1 MVITLIYY
9 LKYVPFLIC
18 DINFI
23 MFRRKKSVN
32 KKKLEHK
39 LYLARESP
47 ELIFD
52 LSDCDLINIPSGV
65 YSLCRVFR
73 KESLRLQN
81 NQLSSL
87 AGGGDLK
94 DLSNL
99 LILDLHNNFF
109 SSISNDIGLLITLQE
124 LYLQDNQLK
133 HLPDSLCHLI
143 NLKHLDV
150 SNNHLKKLPENI
162 GNLINL
168 NILKLKGNNGLK
180 KIPKMICKMQQL
192 TLIEID
198 SEGFLYPPSDVALE
212 GTECIMRYICKD
224 TEFEYVSPS
233 DLKSITKS
241 DTSTNL
247 LEEEDAFKEKIWTL
261 ERLKLKKMQEFLEI
275 EKNNEL
281 QQKQEIELSN
291 LHKVSRDQLL
301 ASLTAEQVKFDDKLN
316 KIHKKKELERFHL
329 IEQLKEAE
337 DVADEAISKLLAYNK
352 EPLAQLLEKEMDEEQ
367 KLLVA
372 VNKYNETLHKD
383 DILSA
388 MQNILT
394 QESER
399 FKKLDKY
406 RVETSQCILEKELQ
420 TESKL
425 SEILQNHCLDKTNLV
440 DKLVEDSDLQKAA
453 VSTLLER
460 GDARS
465 WGLLQEI
472 RLVEG
477 HLLALTNIE
486 IEKSKLKM
494 NEQLN
499 DLSEKRANLSI
510 LLVDLMDRQKA
521 RRTQILNTLQE
532 MEHQN
537 TTNENDFWLRQY
549 QQLLNRLPE
558 GLSEAQKNIDHKL
571 LEILLSKGVLH
582 CLPFLASIIQSQW
595 NFKNITNEDLALAGL
610 TNSTD
615 RLKILEAL
623 NIYIKEYLSDFS
635 PSAPPED
642 EEAASAPLLKDLV
655 PVDAVECVI
664 CMDNQCHIIFLP
676 CGHLCCCSNCAISVV
691 GCPLC
696 RTVID
701 RKITMMELQI

>member
-109 SSISNDIGLLITLQE
+109 SSISNDIGLLITLQ
-124 LYLQDNQLK
+124 
-133 HLPDSLCHLI
+133 
-143 NLKHLDV
+143 
-150 SNNHLKKLPENI
+150 
-162 GNLINL
+162 
-168 NILKLKGNNGLK
+168 
-180 KIPKMICKMQQL
+180 
-192 TLIEID
+192 
-198 SEGFLYPPSDVALE
+198 
-212 GTECIMRYICKD
+212 
-224 TEFEYVSPS
+224 
-233 DLKSITKS
+233 
-241 DTSTNL
+241 
-247 LEEEDAFKEKIWTL
+247 
-261 ERLKLKKMQEFLEI
+261 LKKMQEFLEI

-406 RVETSQCILEKELQ
+406 RVETSQYILEKELQ

-440 DKLVEDSDLQKAA
+440 NKLMEDSDLQKAA